1 VEEEMEQAIKDFIQL
16 KRLAVVGVSHN
27 AKKFGNTIY
36 SELKSR
42 GYQVFGVNRS
52 LSDVAGEKCY
62 TNLSGLRGMI
72 DGVVVCVLPHEV
84 EPLLREAEGTGV
96 HHIWLQQG
104 AESREAVMLGK
115 TLGLNV
121 IAGKCVLMYAEP
133 VRSFHRFH
141 RFFANVVGKL

>member
-1 VEEEMEQAIKDFIQL
+1 MEQAIKDFTQL
-16 KRLAVVGVSHN
+16 KRLAVVGVSRD

-36 SELKSR
+36 SELKNR

-52 LSDVAGEKCY
+52 PHDVAGEKCY
-62 TNLSGLRGMI
+62 PNLSVLRGMI
-72 DGVVVCVLPHEV
+72 DGIVVCVSPHEV

-96 HHIWLQQG
+96 HHVWLQQG
-104 AESREAVMLGK
+104 AESHEAVMLGK

-141 RFFANVVGKL
+141 RFFAKLLRKL